1 MEIVPLEDQLLIE
14 AKIQPKDV
22 AFLRPGLDAMV
33 KVSAYDYSIYGSLSG
48 KLEQISPDTLR
59 DERSNAARA
68 GINDVYYKVIIRTNS
83 ATLERD
89 GKEFAIIPG
98 MTTTIQIKTGK
109 KTILEYLLKPVF
121 KAREAFRER

>member
-59 DERSNAARA
+59 DERSSAARA
-68 GINDVYYKVIIRTNS
+68 GINDVYYKIIIRTNS
-83 ATLERD
+83 ATLKRD